1 MSKLNEYFKSL
12 KTSFDTKWGA
22 FVSEGKKCY
31 KEFKNPKTRYKQ
43 IPNALTASRL
53 FAPLFII
60 PAALTGNLFLTGLFA
75 LGFAATDGL
84 DGYFARKYKTTSE
97 FGRELDALTDKIFA
111 ITLIFPL
118 LFNNPLIIS
127 NLIMEFVIGGVNVM
141 SRLNNNMPKT
151 AIIGKVKT
159 GALSLTLIIN
169 YIALALGISPAI
181 LNFFTG
187 STLLLQ
193 IGTTLKYLSN
203 YRKDEIKKKE
213 ESKVETKVENTELIV
228 TDNEKQK
235 IIEPKETEHLV
246 NRETQIEELKKLRES
261 MTPVVQKDEEEKI
274 KKLG

>member
-127 NLIMEFVIGGVNVM
+127 NLIMEFVIGGVNDM
-141 SRLNNNMPKT
+141 SRLNNNMHKI
-151 AIIGKVKT
+151 AIIGKDTRITMSFCRNKR
-159 GALSLTLIIN
+159 GDN
-169 YIALALGISPAI
+169 G
-181 LNFFTG
+181 G
-187 STLLLQ
+187 S
-193 IGTTLKYLSN
+193 
-203 YRKDEIKKKE
+203 
-213 ESKVETKVENTELIV
+213 
-228 TDNEKQK
+228 
-235 IIEPKETEHLV
+235 
-246 NRETQIEELKKLRES
+246 KL
-261 MTPVVQKDEEEKI
+261 
-274 KKLG
+274 

>member
-1 MSKLNEYFKSL
+1 MNKIKKYFKDL
-12 KTSFDTKWGA
+12 KASFDTKWSA
-22 FVSEGKKCY
+22 FVNEGKKCY
-31 KEFKNPKTRYKQ
+31 MEFKNPKTRHKQ

-53 FAPLFII
+53 FAPFFII
-60 PAALTGNLFLTGLFA
+60 PAALSGNLILTGLFA
-75 LGFAATDGL
+75 LGFAGTDAL
-84 DGYFARKYKTTSE
+84 DGYFARKYNTMSE

-111 ITLIFPL
+111 ITLIVPL
-118 LFNNPLIIS
+118 IFNNPLIIS

-159 GALSLTLIIN
+159 GALSLTLVIN

-181 LNFFTG
+181 LSFFTG

-203 YRKDEIKKKE
+203 YKNEERKKKE
-213 ESKVETKVENTELIV
+213 EKREKENVENLENMQI
-228 TDNEKQK
+228 DNEKQK
-235 IIEPKETEHLV
+235 ILDIEKKEDFV
-246 NRETQIEELKKLRES
+246 NRETQISELKQLRDS
-261 MTPVVQKDEEEKI
+261 MTTTPEKEEEKI